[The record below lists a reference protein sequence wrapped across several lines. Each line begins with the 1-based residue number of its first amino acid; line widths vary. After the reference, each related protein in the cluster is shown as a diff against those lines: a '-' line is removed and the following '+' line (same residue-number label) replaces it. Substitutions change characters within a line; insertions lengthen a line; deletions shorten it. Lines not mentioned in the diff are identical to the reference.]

1 MPTELMDRL
10 RPIWRA
16 ADQAF
21 RTDPSYATEMVK
33 DGRPDSEVDRAKLV
47 SV

>member
-1 MPTELMDRL
+1 MKRDLVERL
-10 RPIWRA
+10 RVVWEA
-16 ADQAF
+16 ADAAF

-33 DGRPDSEVDRAKLV
+33 DGRPDPEVDRTKLV